1 MRCFVTRA
9 DQPGYDKYIDG
20 VGNTQSATRAEFYCR
35 ACKLHFQQRN
45 SSAPRAKTKKLKKL
59 KKLKKQKKQK
69 QKNPDYMVKIAEQ
82 QQPPRQSQPRMK
94 TFCACH
100 GVRCELGDG
109 KQCCACADS
118 RPFSHRYMKY
128 VDGVGDTPAATRSE
142 AYCPSCAS
150 HFRLHPETK
159 IEINRKVNAIASYM
173 KPSAGPSTV
182 VSKSKEGKDSK
193 KQTFCARHGVR
204 CELGDGKQCCAC
216 ADSRPFSHRYMKY
229 VDGVGDT
236 PAATRSEAYCPSCA
250 SHFQLHP
257 ESNGETDGPIEETAR
272 VQRGAV
278 EAPMRHLE
286 QCETRRRRKQAKRQ
300 RRRDRRA
307 KATTGHDSDDE
318 FETLYRELLP
328 LWEHQEKHRKQPH
341 LGIMHRYDQ
350 EQRRKQCAE
359 VTARAIRSKEADEYR
374 ARRRAERAAMI
385 RKLQEEEIE
394 EELAREREFADNIHQ
409 WADRLSSL

>member
-94 TFCACH
+94 TFCAC
-100 GVRCELGDG
+100 
-109 KQCCACADS
+109 
-118 RPFSHRYMKY
+118 
-128 VDGVGDTPAATRSE
+128 
-142 AYCPSCAS
+142 
-150 HFRLHPETK
+150 
-159 IEINRKVNAIASYM
+159 
-173 KPSAGPSTV
+173 
-182 VSKSKEGKDSK
+182 
-193 KQTFCARHGVR
+193 HGVR